1 MLLAL
6 VAALAAQSA
15 DPAAMQPPPPDM
27 AQQEGHGWGGPR
39 PQIFIA
45 PSGEVFKGADPRANP
60 VADWFA
66 RADANHDGRLTQ
78 AEFTAD
84 FTAFAASL
92 DTNHDGVIDA
102 GEVKAYEAAVAAMM
116 PARGGGR
123 GGHGGEGG
131 HRQGGDGAG
140 RPQGEARFG
149 ILPLAEPVSA
159 MDTAGDGRITLAE
172 VQAAAAARF
181 AQLDSAH
188 QGYLTLAGLPKTPA
202 QQMRER
208 MRERMRQGGGQGG
221 WGGDRGGEGG
231 PPPGDMPP
239 MEMPPG
245 DPGQ

>member
-1 MLLAL
+1 MLFAL
-6 VAALAAQSA
+6 IAALAAQSA
-15 DPAAMQPPPPDM
+15 DPAAMPPPPDM
-27 AQQEGHGWGGPR
+27 PQHAGHGWGAPR

-60 VADWFA
+60 VTDWFA
-66 RADANHDGRLTQ
+66 RANAHHDGHLTA

-84 FTAFAASL
+84 FTAFTASL

-102 GEVKAYEAAVAAMM
+102 AEVKAYEASVASAM

-123 GGHGGEGG
+123 GDHGGN
-131 HRQGGDGAG
+131 HDGAS

-149 ILPLAEPVSA
+149 ILPLVEPVSA
-159 MDTAGDGRITLAE
+159 MDTAGDGHITTAE

-188 QGYLTLAGLPKTPA
+188 RGYLTLADLPKTPA

-208 MRERMRQGGGQGG
+208 MRERMQQGG
-221 WGGDRGGEGG
+221 WGGGDRGGEGG
-231 PPPGDMPP
+231 PPQGDMPP
-239 MEMPPG
+239 MDMPPG

>member
-6 VAALAAQSA
+6 IAALAAQSA

-27 AQQEGHGWGGPR
+27 AQPDMPQHAGHGWGGPR

-45 PSGEVFKGADPRANP
+45 PSGEVFKGAEPRANP
-60 VADWFA
+60 VADWFT
-66 RADANHDGRLTQ
+66 RANAHHDGHLTA
-78 AEFTAD
+78 AEFAAD

-92 DTNHDGVIDA
+92 DTNHDGVIDI
-102 GEVKAYEAAVAAMM
+102 GEVKAYEAAVAAMI
-116 PARGGGR
+116 PVRGGAP
-123 GGHGGEGG
+123 HGGNHGG
-131 HRQGGDGAG
+131 VG

-149 ILPLAEPVSA
+149 ILPLVEPVSA
-159 MDTAGDGRITLAE
+159 MDTAGDGRITTAE

-188 QGYLTLAGLPKTPA
+188 RGYLTLADLPKTPA

-208 MRERMRQGGGQGG
+208 MRERMQQGGGEGG
-221 WGGDRGGEGG
+221 WGGGAS
-231 PPPGDMPP
+231 P
-239 MEMPPG
+239 MDMPPG